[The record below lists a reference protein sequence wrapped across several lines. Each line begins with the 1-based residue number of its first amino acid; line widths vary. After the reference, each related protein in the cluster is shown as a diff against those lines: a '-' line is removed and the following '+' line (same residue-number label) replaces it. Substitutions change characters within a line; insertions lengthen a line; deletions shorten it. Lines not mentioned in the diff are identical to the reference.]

1 MTYDNAIREISTIES
16 ALGFSHANVKWNMPI
31 MTL

>member
-1 MTYDNAIREISTIES
+1 MIHDNAIREITIIDS